1 MNARKII
8 KLTRRELR
16 ASPLVPAIIVFIAI
30 LSLIGFSWRTARNDV
45 KETRNSLISERA
57 TLSENNVIQQ
67 VYSYE
72 NALLAGQAFVF
83 SSDAVDRDE
92 WRSFVDGLQIDQ
104 RRQGMLA
111 LGYTDFFPKSALPAY
126 EARVRSEGFPL
137 FKVWPVSESQD
148 YISSITYIEP
158 YKDINYPA
166 LGYNMYSDSS
176 RREAMNRAIET
187 GEPAMTSKIL
197 LVQGGENRIPG
208 LNLYQALYRKGA
220 KTETAEQRRAA
231 TIGFV
236 YSPFISEQLFG
247 SVFKE
252 KDTDYNVKVFDGT
265 ETNEDK
271 LLYQLHKDD
280 SGYNLA
286 RTDVIEV
293 AGVQWTFV
301 FSIRDSVVP
310 APIRER
316 PRNSLIGG
324 IILALV
330 VSSLVYVLLLWRTKS
345 LLDKEE
351 RQVQRAKDN
360 MLSLASHQLRTPATG
375 VKQYIGMVLE
385 GFAGDLPREQRKFLQ
400 SAYDSNE
407 RQLRI
412 INEFLY
418 LAKAEADRIVV
429 SPQRFDLGQL
439 VTTIVGDMQSE
450 VDEAGHTMHLTVSKR
465 KIFCAADIHCMRMI
479 VENLISNAI
488 KYTSPGGNIHVSV
501 KSAPKESL
509 VVVQDN
515 GVGIAEKDFPKLFKQ
530 FSRISNERTKQV
542 SGSGIGLYLAQQLA
556 ERNKGYITLTSK
568 EGKGS
573 EFTLHMTTSTVKNF
587 TETNENKG

>member
-208 LNLYQALYRKGA
+208 LNLYQRLLGSRLHANMNI
-220 KTETAEQRRAA
+220 A
-231 TIGFV
+231 T
-236 YSPFISEQLFG
+236 
-247 SVFKE
+247 
-252 KDTDYNVKVFDGT
+252 
-265 ETNEDK
+265 
-271 LLYQLHKDD
+271 
-280 SGYNLA
+280 
-286 RTDVIEV
+286 
-293 AGVQWTFV
+293 W
-301 FSIRDSVVP
+301 
-310 APIRER
+310 
-316 PRNSLIGG
+316 
-324 IILALV
+324 
-330 VSSLVYVLLLWRTKS
+330 
-345 LLDKEE
+345 
-351 RQVQRAKDN
+351 
-360 MLSLASHQLRTPATG
+360 
-375 VKQYIGMVLE
+375 
-385 GFAGDLPREQRKFLQ
+385 
-400 SAYDSNE
+400 
-407 RQLRI
+407 
-412 INEFLY
+412 
-418 LAKAEADRIVV
+418 
-429 SPQRFDLGQL
+429 
-439 VTTIVGDMQSE
+439 
-450 VDEAGHTMHLTVSKR
+450 
-465 KIFCAADIHCMRMI
+465 
-479 VENLISNAI
+479 
-488 KYTSPGGNIHVSV
+488 
-501 KSAPKESL
+501 
-509 VVVQDN
+509 
-515 GVGIAEKDFPKLFKQ
+515 
-530 FSRISNERTKQV
+530 
-542 SGSGIGLYLAQQLA
+542 
-556 ERNKGYITLTSK
+556 
-568 EGKGS
+568 
-573 EFTLHMTTSTVKNF
+573 
-587 TETNENKG
+587 